1 MKIPYIRRLYSRE
14 QIMADKTPKERYSGK
29 FRLSFVD
36 AESHR
41 MLWTR
46 RFTIPGLIVSLVSAL
61 VILGALFFLL
71 IAFSPLKTLI
81 PGYPDRATRLRYET
95 SAERLDS
102 LQMKLVQWDIYAEN
116 LRKVLS
122 GEPALTLD
130 SLKTVTSIK
139 DENGDIVWLKE
150 RDSLLR
156 ATIEG
161 EARFAISGAEKS
173 LPIEAMP
180 FFTPIKGVVSQG
192 FDKSHP
198 YIDVTAPEG
207 SAVMSVLEGTVMFA
221 VWDDDEGYAVAV
233 QHAGDLVS
241 VYRHNQKLLKRPG
254 DKVGAGTPIAILGSS
269 PSLAVGDHLHFELWY
284 RGTAVDPERYIT
296 F

>member
-1 MKIPYIRRLYSRE
+1 
-14 QIMADKTPKERYSGK
+14 MAEKSAKEKYSGK
-29 FRLSFVD
+29 FRLSLAD

-46 RFTIPGLIVSLVSAL
+46 RFTALGIVVTAVSSL

-71 IAFSPLKTLI
+71 VALTPLKTLL
-81 PGYPDRATRLRYET
+81 PGYPDRATRLRYE
-95 SAERLDS
+95 SSYERLDS

-116 LRKVLS
+116 LRKILS

-130 SLKTVTSIK
+130 SLKTVSSLK
-139 DENGDIVWLKE
+139 DENGDLIWLRN

-156 ATIEG
+156 AQVEG
-161 EARFAISGAEKS
+161 EARFAISGVEKS

-207 SAVMSVLEGTVMFA
+207 SAVMSVLEGTVIFA
-221 VWDDDEGYAVAV
+221 LWDDDEGYAVAV
-233 QHAGDLVS
+233 QHSGDLVS

-269 PSLAVGDHLHFELWY
+269 ESLTVGDHLHFELWY
-284 RGTAVDPERYIT
+284 RGTAVDPLRYIS

>member
-1 MKIPYIRRLYSRE
+1 MKITYIRRLYSRE
-14 QIMADKTPKERYSGK
+14 QIMAEKTPKEKYSGK
-29 FRLSFVD
+29 FRFSLVD

-46 RFTIPGLIVSLVSAL
+46 RFTTSGIIVTAVSAL
-61 VILGALFFLL
+61 VILGAFFFFLVAL
-71 IAFSPLKTLI
+71 TPLKTLI

-102 LQMKLVQWDIYAEN
+102 LQMKLVQWDLYAEN

-130 SLKTVTSIK
+130 SLKTVTSVR
-139 DENGDIVWLKE
+139 DENGDLVWLKE

-161 EARFAISGAEKS
+161 ESRFALTGTEKK
-173 LPIEAMP
+173 LPIDAMS
-180 FFTPIKGVVSQG
+180 FFTPLKGVVSQG
-192 FDKSHP
+192 FDDSHP
-198 YIDVTAPEG
+198 YIDVTAPSG
-207 SAVMSVLEGTVMFA
+207 SVVMSVLEGTVIFTL
-221 VWDDDEGYAVAV
+221 WDDDDGYTVAV
-233 QHAGDLVS
+233 QHSGDIVS

-254 DKVGAGTPIAILGSS
+254 DKVGAGTPIAILGGSS
-269 PSLAVGDHLHFELWY
+269 SLTIGDHLRFELWY
-284 RGTAVDPERYIT
+284 RGTAVDPLRYIN